1 MLSLISLAT
10 LITNGNYFYQNY
22 MRLMLFLFVFHLKLN
37 KLNSTSNDF
46 LISNLKKL

>member
-1 MLSLISLAT
+1 MLSLISLAI
-10 LITNGNYFYQNY
+10 LLTNGNYFYQDY
-22 MRLMLFLFVFHLKLN
+22 MRLMLFLFIFRLKLN